1 MSEESEKL
9 LEQDLAKALA
19 IDVADIDPAKAAAAN
34 EAAKAAFPPLRIASK
49 TELSLADQLSKLE
62 DISNQF
68 RTKLRRAV
76 AEATMGYRRQR
87 EAIYKDFTSRIDT
100 EVARLE
106 DARDTELKLALR
118 QFHEKLR
125 ELAELQGR
133 MDL

>member
-19 IDVADIDPAKAAAAN
+19 IDVAGIDPAKAAAAN

-49 TELSLADQLSKLE
+49 TELSLSDQLSKLE
-62 DISNQF
+62 DISSQF
-68 RTKLRRAV
+68 RAKLRRAV
-76 AEATMGYRRQR
+76 AEATMDYRRQR
-87 EAIYKDFTSRIDT
+87 EAIYKDFTGRIDT

-106 DARDTELKLALR
+106 DARDNELKLALR
-118 QFHEKLR
+118 QLHERLR